1 MNLGAK
7 HYKSFNRSISTI
19 WKRIFTSVEENTQ
32 FIFYL
37 ISPLPNHSP
46 SRNIPTLIG
55 LDSAMAK
62 KQTWQ
67 ILREFSNLCE
77 NKKESKA
84 TDNVVWDFE
93 LKPKINNWY
102 YVNDNLTWGYLSL
115 HRKNTISCLKKER
128 VSFRKKFRWA
138 KSCSNS
144 CFKRMIFTDE
154 NINDASLLVDIS
166 NHSFY
171 SIHKFF
177 LECGIAYKVNLGR
190 SVNMFTCKWEGLS
203 KRQRCN
209 IQGKRFKNPML
220 LYAINITNWIFIHIY
235 AMQCIRGH
243 T

>member
-62 KQTWQ
+62 KTD
-67 ILREFSNLCE
+67 LTNLE
-77 NKKESKA
+77 RIFKSMWEQKESKA

-138 KSCSNS
+138 KSCNNS

-166 NHSFY
+166 NHFLFY
-171 SIHKFF
+171 DI
-177 LECGIAYKVNLGR
+177 I
-190 SVNMFTCKWEGLS
+190 
-203 KRQRCN
+203 
-209 IQGKRFKNPML
+209 I
-220 LYAINITNWIFIHIY
+220 LYWVWHSL
-235 AMQCIRGH
+235 H
-243 T
+243 S